1 METQMQN
8 SRSVKADTKPEL
20 LHWANLLYLLIF
32 VTSILIAVRPA
43 GSSNGGLPGWLDR
56 SVMMIVAQVGGVLIP
71 ALIFIWLTRQPI
83 STALKLR
90 RLSLG
95 TGLKSFLL
103 GLLGWPILVAIN
115 NLIQI
120 LLASI
125 NSEASAASDVVAG
138 GGSPWIAFLGIVLV
152 APLFEELLF
161 RGVLLGAYEGR
172 TGSHAIWLVA
182 ILFSFY
188 HFSLDNFMGP
198 MVIGLVAGWLVYRTR
213 SIWVGV
219 LVHMGNNLLAGLI
232 ILLSTLAV
240 PAGAEA
246 AAQNTT
252 TLTPEMLWL
261 SVMIWGIVGLILL
274 VPVFFLLRSI
284 GKRYPVPEQP
294 ATRLSLRST
303 WSTMAILLGAVA
315 YFGAE
320 LLSRMRQ

>member
-1 METQMQN
+1 METQIQN
-8 SRSVKADTKPEL
+8 SQSVKANTKSEL
-20 LHWANLLYLLIF
+20 FHWANLLYLLIF

-95 TGLKSFLL
+95 TGVKCFLL

-125 NSEASAASDVVAG
+125 NPEASAASDVVAG

-182 ILFSFY
+182 ILFSF
-188 HFSLDNFMGP
+188 
-198 MVIGLVAGWLVYRTR
+198 
-213 SIWVGV
+213 
-219 LVHMGNNLLAGLI
+219 
-232 ILLSTLAV
+232 
-240 PAGAEA
+240 
-246 AAQNTT
+246 
-252 TLTPEMLWL
+252 
-261 SVMIWGIVGLILL
+261 
-274 VPVFFLLRSI
+274 
-284 GKRYPVPEQP
+284 
-294 ATRLSLRST
+294 
-303 WSTMAILLGAVA
+303 
-315 YFGAE
+315 
-320 LLSRMRQ
+320 